1 MDLQKLAVI
10 GAGVIAGNFVYDFT
24 LARFIPN
31 AEGFGMDDVARAL
44 TIAATIILI
53 QKML

>member
-1 MDLQKLAVI
+1 MDLTKIAVI
-10 GAGVIAGNFVYDFT
+10 GAGVVAGSMLYDFT
-24 LARFIPN
+24 LARVIPP

-44 TIAATIILI
+44 TIAVTVIAL